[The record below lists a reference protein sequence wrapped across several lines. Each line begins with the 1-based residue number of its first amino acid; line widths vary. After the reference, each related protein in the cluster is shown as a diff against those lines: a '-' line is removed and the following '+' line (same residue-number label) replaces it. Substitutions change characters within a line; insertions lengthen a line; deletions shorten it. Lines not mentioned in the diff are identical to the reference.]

1 MTAQFPRI
9 LLVLF
14 SAGLVSACTWV
25 EPTIGSR
32 SVSVVKPEHVSTC
45 EQIGQTNTRTAA
57 KIGFIRRKAVT
68 VAKELQTLA
77 RNDAAAMGG
86 DTVVAQG
93 SSYEGSQRFLI
104 YRCQ

>member
-1 MTAQFPRI
+1 MMIRI
-9 LLVLF
+9 SRVLMVIVGF
-14 SAGLVSACTWV
+14 AMVSACTWV

-57 KIGFIRRKAVT
+57 KIGFIRRNAAT

-104 YRCQ
+104 YRCR

>member
-1 MTAQFPRI
+1 MTARFSQ
-9 LLVLF
+9 VLIVLM
-14 SAGLVSACTWV
+14 SVGLVSACTWV

-57 KIGFIRRKAVT
+57 KVGFIRRNAAT

-93 SSYEGSQRFLI
+93 FPNEGSQRFLI
-104 YRCQ
+104 YRCR

>member
-1 MTAQFPRI
+1 MRLSRFLVVVVVA
-9 LLVLF
+9 LL
-14 SAGLVSACTWV
+14 AAACTWV

-45 EQIGQTNTRTAA
+45 EQIGKTNTRTAA
-57 KIGFIRRKAVT
+57 KIGFIRRSAST

-93 SSYEGSQRFLI
+93 APYEGSQRFLI